1 MATTAAVI
9 VVMGARQ
16 FSSDARRALE
26 DEDARA

>member
-9 VVMGARQ
+9 VVMAARQ

-26 DEDARA
+26 DGEG